1 MGNTQNIPALHPQ
14 SRAEDT
20 TSGGQCSLAEALDTT
35 ENQSSTRKGQ
45 CEPDQEQQV
54 PRRIVNNARTPT
66 AAATNDT
73 PISC

>member
-1 MGNTQNIPALHPQ
+1 MGNNQNIPALHPQ

-20 TSGGQCSLAEALDTT
+20 TSGGWRSLAEAMNTT
-35 ENQSSTRKGQ
+35 ELQLPIREGQ
-45 CEPDQEQQV
+45 CEPNQEQQV